1 MRLDRLRAAT
11 VPVKGM
17 DDLPNANVQDSFTI
31 TALAAEFGVTPRTI
45 RFYEDQGLIR
55 PARVGQARVYS
66 KTDRTRLAWIL
77 RGKRVGFSLAEI
89 QEMLDL
95 YDLGDNRRT
104 QRAVTLKRCHERID
118 ALARQRDDIDAT
130 IDELERFCE
139 TLEHVMQ
146 EEAAQ
151 AAPKRV
157 AAKT

>member
-1 MRLDRLRAAT
+1 MGRC
-11 VPVKGM
+11 P
-17 DDLPNANVQDSFTI
+17 LPNADDSFTI

-66 KTDRTRLAWIL
+66 KADRTRLAWIL

-104 QRAVTLKRCHERID
+104 QRTVTLKRCRDRID
-118 ALARQRDDIDAT
+118 ALARQRADIDET
-130 IDELERFCE
+130 IAELTHFCDVLTTVMRAE
-139 TLEHVMQ
+139 NVSAEH
-146 EEAAQ
+146 AAS
-151 AAPKRV
+151 APRRT
-157 AAKT
+157 AAKA